1 CVRDDY
7 WGRGPDYW

>member
-1 CVRDDY
+1 CARDDY